1 MIQLH
6 RKLGGTTFLKKVV
19 PVVLLEFLIQD
30 WILRKSGSLNF
41 IKSTTFMQK
50 WYRLFVV
57 QVREKQ
63 FSTTSTT
70 FLSIK
75 AQKFFLYISLHF
87 SLYLFPVIISVKKR
101 GKWHF
106 FSKKGLKKK
115 WYPWYHALKPLIF
128 RFCFYVYFYAFYL
141 HILYI
146 FREHQMGQMRKGIPL
161 LRDAFVLR

>member
-6 RKLGGTTFLKKVV
+6 KKLGGTTFLKKVV
-19 PVVLLEFLIQD
+19 PVVLLEFVIQD
-30 WILRKSGSLNF
+30 WVLRKSDSLNF

-75 AQKFFLYISLHF
+75 A
-87 SLYLFPVIISVKKR
+87 
-101 GKWHF
+101 
-106 FSKKGLKKK
+106 
-115 WYPWYHALKPLIF
+115 
-128 RFCFYVYFYAFYL
+128 
-141 HILYI
+141 
-146 FREHQMGQMRKGIPL
+146 
-161 LRDAFVLR
+161 